1 MMVFSNGTKQLH
13 LFSTG
18 EEDYRAHRH
27 TNTVFVFILEVV
39 SFLPSLN
46 TLKHE
51 GSIYKCVHSMALKRL
66 HFQEGDAQVNREEK
80 SPRKF
85 QYILP

>member
-1 MMVFSNGTKQLH
+1 
-13 LFSTG
+13 
-18 EEDYRAHRH
+18 
-27 TNTVFVFILEVV
+27 
-39 SFLPSLN
+39 
-46 TLKHE
+46 
-51 GSIYKCVHSMALKRL
+51 MALKRL